1 MDSFNILDFDVIAD
15 VKDLYQELRE
25 ELPRLK
31 AIKEVLL
38 SFADELD
45 DYDDKP
51 RVYIG
56 LALAILERGEKIP
69 INLKTEVLTAL
80 SSNRFRERFL
90 ENEELFDD
98 FLAWCENFK
107 YQVEND
113 ISLKKPIKVYK
124 KYDFKKW
131 KKGDLYCF
139 TGEVPESE
147 LYRFTEENFKIADL
161 KAVYFYVQDVVML
174 NKKLA
179 PIVYAYVTK
188 DLDFVKENQWDQL
201 IPLTYTANAMQKG
214 QAIYPGYRYVFIEN
228 KFTRN
233 STYDLQYLGN
243 FSQFVTPAT
252 EQDHRILAY
261 CWLGLDNIPC
271 VMMQNLSVMKRCEMF
286 PID

>member
-1 MDSFNILDFDVIAD
+1 MDSFNILDFDVICD
-15 VKDLYQELRE
+15 VKSLYQELRE
-25 ELPRLK
+25 DLPRVK
-31 AIKEVLL
+31 AIKEVLA
-38 SFADELD
+38 SFESELD

-51 RVYIG
+51 RVYVG
-56 LALAILERGEKIP
+56 LAYAILERGEKIP
-69 INLKTEVLTAL
+69 AKLKADVLIAL
-80 SSNRFRERFL
+80 SSDAFRERFL
-90 ENEELFDD
+90 DNEEICDD
-98 FLAWCENFK
+98 FLAWSENFK

-113 ISLKKPIKVYK
+113 ISLKKPTKVYK

-161 KAVYFYVQDVVML
+161 KAVYFYVQDVVIL

-188 DLDFVKENQWDQL
+188 DLGFVKEDKWDQL
-201 IPLTYTANAMQKG
+201 ITLTYNANAMQKG
-214 QAIYPGYRYVFIEN
+214 QAIYPGYRHVFIDN

-233 STYDLQYLGN
+233 STYNLQYLGN
-243 FSQFVTPAT
+243 FSQFVTPAV

-261 CWLGLDNIPC
+261 RWLELDNIPC
-271 VMMQNLSVMKRCEMF
+271 VVMQNLADMKRCEMF